1 LDDFSLQFST
11 LIIDQMPMKT
21 FILTAAIIKISLM
34 TSAESVWRVNHQSS
48 PGKPW
53 LIRNN
58 SRWKIKIRTAVLV
71 VVVSFQ
77 SMQCAKIIGSINV
90 LYWLHLQHIIFV
102 FI

>member
-48 PGKPW
+48 QANRG
-53 LIRNN
+53 LSEI
-58 SRWKIKIRTAVLV
+58 TAVG
-71 VVVSFQ
+71 
-77 SMQCAKIIGSINV
+77 K
-90 LYWLHLQHIIFV
+90 
-102 FI
+102 